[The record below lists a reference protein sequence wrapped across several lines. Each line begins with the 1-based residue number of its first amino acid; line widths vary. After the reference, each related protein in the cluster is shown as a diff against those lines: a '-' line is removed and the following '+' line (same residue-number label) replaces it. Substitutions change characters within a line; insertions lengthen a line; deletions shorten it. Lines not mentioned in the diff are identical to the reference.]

1 MQSMLCWKR
10 HNDEWWSWRC
20 KLLILLSGVWNW
32 NHAGTKPGGDMERIK
47 IENGGVWPDPTGED
61 FKALMWRLLHAPGSL
76 DEADLYCA
84 ATVMDAY
91 STLILHPALNLR
103 RVAKTISSIRKH
115 IATSEPKG
123 E

>member
-1 MQSMLCWKR
+1 
-10 HNDEWWSWRC
+10 
-20 KLLILLSGVWNW
+20 
-32 NHAGTKPGGDMERIK
+32 MERIK

-61 FKALMWRLLHAPGSL
+61 FKNLMWRLWHTSGSL
-76 DEADLYCA
+76 DEADLYSA

-103 RVAKTISSIRKH
+103 RVVKTISSIRKH

-123 E
+123 GK